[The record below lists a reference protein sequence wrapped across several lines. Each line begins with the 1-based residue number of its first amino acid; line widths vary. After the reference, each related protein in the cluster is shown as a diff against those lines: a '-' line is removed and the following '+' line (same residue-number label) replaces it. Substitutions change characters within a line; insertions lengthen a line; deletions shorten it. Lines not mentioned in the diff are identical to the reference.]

1 MTRSET
7 TPRHILIVGA
17 NSYIGKKLEE
27 YLARWPDDYE
37 VHSISVREKKLTS
50 HMFAGYDVVFHA
62 VGIAHIRETKQN
74 RNLYYEINRDLA
86 IDTARAAKAGGVRQ
100 FILLS
105 SMSVYGL
112 TTGQIRKDTAPRPA
126 NAYGDSKLQ
135 ADESIEAIS
144 DQSFRFACL
153 RPPMVYGK
161 DCKGNYQ
168 LLRRFALSAPL
179 FPDIDN
185 RRSMVYIDNLC
196 EFIKRVID
204 SEAAGVFFPQ
214 NAEYM
219 NTTQMVKLI
228 AEANGKRIR
237 TTRIFNPA
245 IRALRMDLV
254 NKVFGDLTYEPV
266 DTVEMRGIRESI
278 FLTEDRNS

>member
-1 MTRSET
+1 MTGSET
-7 TPRHILIVGA
+7 APRHILIVGA

-27 YLARWPDDYE
+27 YLAQWPDRYE
-37 VHSISVREKKLTS
+37 VRSISVRGKSLTLNL
-50 HMFAGYDVVFHA
+50 FTGYDVVFHVA
-62 VGIAHIRETKQN
+62 GIAHIRETKQN

-135 ADESIEAIS
+135 ADEAIEAIS

-161 DCKGNYQ
+161 GCKGNYQ
-168 LLRRFALSAPL
+168 LLRRFALSVPL

-204 SEAAGVFFPQ
+204 SEAEGVFFPQ

-245 IRALRMDLV
+245 IRALRMNLV